1 MIVWDIVDE
10 YKEKEDSRFFN
21 GSITV
26 LPKDKGSSGGSLS
39 DLEKRFAPQKKMLNS
54 LSNDTDTVIREIRK
68 EIRDLNNSST
78 YKNTAEVKSNLR
90 GNQITAM
97 NLKLATIKEL
107 NAVEKTI
114 LSALKDSGGSIALV
128 GGSNS
133 VASDMNRQMGLEMKA
148 GSSGDGGVKKPDLS
162 QIYNP
167 NNYMVTN
174 KPTQPSNATNIN
186 ISSSET
192 GDGFNSNEIESRFI
206 GAPDDETLDTVV
218 GGVNYQKSEQ
228 ALASRMT
235 STTIKTTEVLHYDE
249 EKGLFW
255 YDVHDSDGNSIPS
268 RINHIVNYKDA
279 KVNKQNM
286 TATDD
291 MGNIYKLVVD
301 SSSNMPD
308 EYVRQYM
315 EFTDK
320 FEEKNE
326 D

>member
-1 MIVWDIVDE
+1 MWDIVDE
-10 YKEKEDSRFFN
+10 HKNEEDSRFFN

-26 LPKDKGSSGGSLS
+26 LPKDRGVSGGALS
-39 DLEKRFAPQKKMLNS
+39 DLEKRFAPQKKMLNG

-78 YKNTAEVKSNLR
+78 YKNTAEIKSNLR
-90 GNQITAM
+90 GNQLTAM

-114 LSALKDSGGSIALV
+114 LTALKDSGGVGATLV
-128 GGSNS
+128 GGNS
-133 VASDMNRQMGLEMKA
+133 VASDMNRQMGLEMRA
-148 GSSGDGGVKKPDLS
+148 GASGEGGVKPDLR

-167 NNYMVTN
+167 NNYMGSS
-174 KPTQPSNATNIN
+174 KATQPSTAANIN

-192 GDGFNSNEIESRFI
+192 GDRFESDDVKSRFI
-206 GAPDDETLDTVV
+206 GEPDDTSLDTVV
-218 GGVNYQKSEQ
+218 GGVNYQRSEQ

-235 STTIKTTEVLHYDE
+235 STTTKTTEVLHYDE
-249 EKGLFW
+249 NKGLFW
-255 YDVHDSDGNSIPS
+255 YDVHDSEGNTVPS

-291 MGNIYKLVVD
+291 MGNIYKLVMD
-301 SSSNMPD
+301 DASNMPD
-308 EYVRQYM
+308 VYVKQYM

-326 D
+326 DE